1 MIRRPPR
8 STRTDTL
15 FPYTT
20 LFRSDAILRRHRRQ
34 VGVMMLYRDHRQAG
48 LARVAAGRVV
58 GMAIAGD
65 RLGSDPQQAIEVGN
79 DLAKEVVASAGLD
92 VADMQRQNR
101 FVLPH
106 QTAPATEHRAETPH
120 RPPPPPPT
128 NAVGHAHRPPP
139 P

>member
-65 RLGSDPQQAIEVGN
+65 RLGRDPQQAFEVGN
-79 DLAKEVVASAGLD
+79 ALAKEVVAGAGLD
-92 VADMQRQNR
+92 VADMLRQHR
-101 FVLPH
+101 FVLA
-106 QTAPATEHRAETPH
+106 QQAGAALEQRADRKSTRLNSSH
-120 RPPPPPPT
+120 
-128 NAVGHAHRPPP
+128 
-139 P
+139 